1 MIPHACRARSLLLA
15 GLSVAGLLAATP
27 PRVTAGELE
36 QPTFRKGLWSFQRTI
51 ERIHGPSE
59 RNSLLHKQQMMRCV
73 DPNMAMKAI
82 FASPPI
88 GKCNS
93 SKPVRIQ
100 NRYVFAVRC
109 DYLGPVRTEI
119 IVDSDT
125 SYTEVNVLSVGAR
138 PRKDIVI
145 ARRLG
150 DCEHADAR
158 SAPPELSM
166 ATISGS
172 IGHQLAI
179 EEPQRR

>member
-1 MIPHACRARSLLLA
+1 MPNACRTRSLLLA

-82 FASPPI
+82 FATPPV
-88 GKCNS
+88 GRCHS
-93 SKPVRIQ
+93 SKPVRID

-109 DYLGPVRTEI
+109 DYMGPVRTEI
-119 IVDSDT
+119 TVDSDT
-125 SYTEVNVLSVGAR
+125 SYTEVNVLSVGAE

-150 DCEHADAR
+150 DCERADAR
-158 SAPPELSM
+158 PAPPDLNM
-166 ATISGS
+166 ATVSGP
-172 IGHQLAI
+172 IGHQLEI
-179 EEPQRR
+179 ESAQRR